1 MTTVSLNTALSGLK
15 AAQQA
20 LNTVS
25 NNIANASTPGYTRKI
40 LPQQTLVVGGT
51 GAGVTTGGLVRNVD
65 KTLMKSLFGQVSA
78 TQSALVKSNYLDRV
92 QDFHG
97 ASEAQTALSNR
108 IGNLSDAFTA
118 LSSGPDSTVYLN
130 QTVQAA
136 QTLAKSFNDYT
147 TLINDLRQQ
156 SETEISAYVT
166 EVNNSLKQIAEL
178 NVQIAQLTAGG
189 QSSADLED
197 QRDTAIRNVSQYI
210 QISTF
215 TDQNN
220 VVVVSTK
227 QGQALADTKAQKLV
241 FNASEEIATSSYY
254 PGGGLGGLYINSTGG
269 IEISQSAIGG
279 AIGGLFE
286 LRDEIL
292 PQYQA
297 QVDELAQKMAER
309 FDTLGLRLFTDAD
322 GNVPASVAPPAAVT
336 YSGFAGEIR
345 VNTNIVNDPTLLRSG
360 TNGGVVQT
368 GSNSVINRIT
378 SFAFG
383 NVAAQNAAGTIDIT
397 GNIFTAASLTQV
409 NHLSG
414 NVNLNT
420 YTPDLSDATNLTLP
434 AAFDLTIGGTTQT
447 INIGAADTPVDL
459 VNTINA
465 AFGPGTAA
473 INALGQLSFTA
484 SEDITLADNTIGAA
498 AINALG
504 QLSFTA
510 SEDITL
516 ADNTIG
522 AAGMADLGF
531 TFGTYPASNPAF
543 SVSVNGQPAVTVT
556 ILPTDTET
564 DLLNKLNA
572 IPGLTATQGTGG
584 ILQLVPDEGG
594 SLSFQNVTGTPV
606 GALGLSITNV
616 NHTSFRQNNLGPAGN
631 LSTGLAANSSIG
643 DYAKNLVTQQS
654 ATYNAAQ
661 STYES
666 EESYL
671 ATLDSRNS
679 SISGVDLDQEIAELI
694 RVQTAYTAAARMITA
709 TEELFDTL
717 FAAVQ

>member
-15 AAQQA
+15 AAQLA

-345 VNTNIVNDPTLLRSG
+345 VNTNIVNDPTLLRNG

-368 GSNSVINRIT
+368 GSNSVVNRIT

-397 GNIFTAASLTQV
+397 GNIFTAAGLTQV

-465 AFGPGTAA
+465 AFGPGT
-473 INALGQLSFTA
+473 
-484 SEDITLADNTIGAA
+484 A

>member
-15 AAQQA
+15 AAQLA

-498 AINALG
+498 
-504 QLSFTA
+504 
-510 SEDITL
+510 
-516 ADNTIG
+516 
-522 AAGMADLGF
+522 GMADLGF

>member
-1 MTTVSLNTALSGLK
+1 MTTVSLNSALSGLK

-25 NNIANASTPGYTRKI
+25 TNIANASTPGYTRKI
-40 LPQQTLVVGGT
+40 LPQQTLIVGGT
-51 GAGVTTGGLVRNVD
+51 GAGVTTGALVRNVD

-78 TQSALVKSNYLDRV
+78 TQSALVKSTYLDRV

-97 ASEAQTALSNR
+97 ATEAEAALSNR
-108 IGNLSDAFTA
+108 IGKLSDAFSA
-118 LSSGPDSTVYLN
+118 LSSAPDNTIYLN

-147 TLINDLRQQ
+147 TLITDLRRQTE
-156 SETEISAYVT
+156 SEISAYVG

-189 QSSADLED
+189 QASADLED

-241 FNASEEIATSSYY
+241 FNASETLSTTSYY

-269 IEISQSAIGG
+269 IEVTQSSIGG

-286 LRDEIL
+286 VRDQVL

-309 FDTLGLRLFTDAD
+309 FDTLGLRLFTDAS
-322 GNVPASVAPPAAVT
+322 GNVPASVAPPAPVT

-345 VNTNIVNDPTLLRSG
+345 VNTNIVNDPTLLRNG
-360 TNGGVVQT
+360 TNGGAVQA
-368 GSNSVINRIT
+368 GSNSVVNRIT
-378 SFAFG
+378 AFAFG
-383 NVAAQNAAGTIDIT
+383 NVAAQNANGTVDIT
-397 GNIFTAASLTQV
+397 GNIFTAASLTQT
-409 NHLSG
+409 NKLSG
-414 NVNLNT
+414 NVNLNN
-420 YTPDLSDATNLTLP
+420 YNPDLSDATNLTLP

-447 INIGAADTPVDL
+447 INIGATDTPIDL

-473 INALGQLSFTA
+473 LNGLGQLSFTTT
-484 SEDITLADNTIGAA
+484 D
-498 AINALG
+498 
-504 QLSFTA
+504 
-510 SEDITL
+510 DITL

-543 SVSVNGQPAVTVT
+543 TVSVNGQPAVTIT

-572 IPGLTATQGTGG
+572 VPGLTATQGTGG
-584 ILQLVPDEGG
+584 VLQLVPDEGG
-594 SLSFQNVTGTPV
+594 SLNLQNTSGNPL
-606 GALGLSITNV
+606 GGLGLSITNV

-643 DYAKNLVTQQS
+643 DYAKNLVSQQS

-661 STYES
+661 STYNS
-666 EESYL
+666 EQSYL
-671 ATLDSRNS
+671 ETLDSRNS

-717 FAAVQ
+717 FAAIR

>member
-15 AAQQA
+15 AAQLA

-78 TQSALVKSNYLDRV
+78 TQSALVKTNYLDRV

-118 LSSGPDSTVYLN
+118 LSSAPDSTVYLN

-227 QGQALADTKAQKLV
+227 QGQALADTKAQQLV

-286 LRDEIL
+286 LRDQIL

-309 FDTLGLRLFTDAD
+309 FDALGLRLFTDAD

-345 VNTNIVNDPTLLRSG
+345 VNTNIVNDPTLLRNG

-368 GSNSVINRIT
+368 GSNSVVNRIT

-397 GNIFTAASLTQV
+397 GNIFTAAGLTQV

-465 AFGPGTAA
+465 AFGPGT
-473 INALGQLSFTA
+473 
-484 SEDITLADNTIGAA
+484 A

>member
-498 AINALG
+498 
-504 QLSFTA
+504 
-510 SEDITL
+510 
-516 ADNTIG
+516 
-522 AAGMADLGF
+522 GMADLGF

>member
-15 AAQQA
+15 AAQLA

-78 TQSALVKSNYLDRV
+78 TQSALVKTNYLDRV

-118 LSSGPDSTVYLN
+118 LSSAPDSSVYLN

-227 QGQALADTKAQKLV
+227 QGQALADTKAQQLV

-286 LRDEIL
+286 LRDQIL

-345 VNTNIVNDPTLLRSG
+345 VNTNIVNDPTLLRNG

-368 GSNSVINRIT
+368 GSNSVVNRIT

-397 GNIFTAASLTQV
+397 GNIFTAAGLTQV

-465 AFGPGTAA
+465 AFGPGT
-473 INALGQLSFTA
+473 
-484 SEDITLADNTIGAA
+484 A

>member
-15 AAQQA
+15 AAQLA

-345 VNTNIVNDPTLLRSG
+345 VNTNIVNDPTLLRNG

-465 AFGPGTAA
+465 AFGPGT
-473 INALGQLSFTA
+473 
-484 SEDITLADNTIGAA
+484 A